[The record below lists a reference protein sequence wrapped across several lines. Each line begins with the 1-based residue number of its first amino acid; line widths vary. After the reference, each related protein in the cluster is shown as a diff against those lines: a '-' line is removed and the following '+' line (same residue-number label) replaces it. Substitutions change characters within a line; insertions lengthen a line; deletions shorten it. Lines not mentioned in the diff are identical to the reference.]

1 MDCSMPGFSVLHCL
15 LEFAQT
21 HVHWI
26 GDAIQHLIL
35 ARFYS
40 CPQFFP
46 ASRSFPVSQFFTSSG
61 QSIGASASV
70 SVLLMNSQGWL
81 PLGLTGLISLRSKG
95 LSLSVSLSFSLWV
108 AYCTVNYWLP
118 RWLNGK
124 ESTCSAEAVGNLGL
138 IPGSGRSPGGGN
150 GNLVQY
156 SCWDNPMDRGTWQS
170 TLHGVTKNQTQL
182 STHTHCKL
190 YSLCCTLYT

>member
-15 LEFAQT
+15 PEFAQT
-21 HVHWI
+21 HVHWV

-81 PLGLTGLISLRSKG
+81 PLGLTGLILRSKG

-138 IPGSGRSPGGGN
+138 IPGLGRSPGGGN
-150 GNLVQY
+150 GNSVQY
-156 SCWDNPMDRGTWQS
+156 SCWDNPMDRGTWQA
-170 TLHGVTKNQTQL
+170 TLHGVTKSQTQL